1 MKCRGMSGKCGAR
14 RSPRIANRPGFA
26 LFTALITI
34 AVIAVLA
41 TVIVLSINIDFNRIA
56 IAADSLFRFKSEI
69 IGTPPSFFTR
79 INVYPGHL
87 HDLVEPITTLQTN
100 SCAGQFYKSSPDVN
114 NWQGPYHLVPYNP
127 ANGYTM
133 ARGIVAN
140 DSTRRTTFTNGSS
153 ALAIVMQD
161 VQLAD
166 AQALKARVDGP
177 TGDTI
182 AFTPN
187 GPNPITVLYRIPSTG
202 AC

>member
-1 MKCRGMSGKCGAR
+1 MKCNLSSDWCGAR
-14 RSPRIANRPGFA
+14 RSSGIASRPGFA
-26 LFTALITI
+26 LFTALVTI

-41 TVIVLSINIDFNRIA
+41 TVILLSLNIDFNRIA
-56 IAADSLFRFKSEI
+56 IAADSLFRFKTEI
-69 IGTPPSFFTR
+69 IGVPPSFFTR
-79 INVYPGHL
+79 INTYPGHL
-87 HDLVEPITTLQTN
+87 HDLVQPITTLQTN
-100 SCAGQFYKSSPDVN
+100 SCGQFYKSSPDVN

-127 ANGYTM
+127 ALGYTM

-140 DSTRRTTFTNGSS
+140 DSTRRTTFTNGAS

-166 AQALKARVDGP
+166 AQALKTRVDGT
-177 TGDTI
+177 TGDTV

-187 GPNPITVLYRIPSTG
+187 GSNPITVVYRMPSSG